1 MYKQVFK
8 LGFRKSYE
16 YRTNFYMGFVSLIFP
31 LTIQYF
37 MWAGLFRA
45 SEDGTVF
52 QYSFAQMLEYAV
64 FASLVTKI
72 ISSSFVYEISNDIM
86 QGGLSKYLVK
96 PISYFSYHL
105 MNYMGEKSATVLSS
119 LFIIVAFWAGFA
131 LWGGSALPMMQL
143 LLFLLS
149 LTLGMFLN
157 FIIFYGVCS
166 MGFWMINAGGA
177 IFVITLVGTIVS
189 GGIFPLDIF
198 GSEIQFML
206 HLLPFPYT
214 SYFPIS
220 ILCGTISGKQI
231 AEGLMLQM
239 FWIGLTFLIA
249 KAVWKIGLKR
259 FAAVGG

>member
-8 LGFRKSYE
+8 LGFRKTYE
-16 YRTNFYMGFVSLIFP
+16 YRANFYMGFISVVFP

-52 QYSFAQMLEYAV
+52 QYLFVQMLEYAL

-72 ISSSFVYEISNDIM
+72 ISSSFVYEISSDIM
-86 QGGLSKYLVK
+86 QGDLAKYLVK
-96 PISYFSYHL
+96 PISYFRYHL

-119 LFIIVAFWAGFA
+119 LIIIVAFWIGFMV
-131 LWGGSALPMMQL
+131 WRGSTFDIVQ
-143 LLFLLS
+143 LFLFFFS
-149 LTLGMFLN
+149 LILGMLLN

-166 MGFWMINAGGA
+166 MGFWMVNASGA
-177 IFVITLVGTIVS
+177 IFIITLVGTIVS

-198 GSEIQFML
+198 SKGIQFML

-220 ILCGTISGKQI
+220 ILCGTVSGHEIS
-231 AEGLMLQM
+231 EGLCIQII
-239 FWIGLTFLIA
+239 WIGLTFVIA
-249 KAVWKIGLKR
+249 KIVWKIGLKR
-259 FAAVGG
+259 YAAVGG

>member
-37 MWAGLFRA
+37 MWAGLFSA

-86 QGGLSKYLVK
+86 QGGLAKYLVK
-96 PISYFSYHL
+96 PISYFRYHL

-119 LFIIVAFWAGFA
+119 LFIIVVFWAGFA
-131 LWGGSALPMMQL
+131 IWGGSALPMGSAAWGSGWSMRVV
-143 LLFLLS
+143 LFLS
-149 LTLGMFLN
+149 
-157 FIIFYGVCS
+157 
-166 MGFWMINAGGA
+166 
-177 IFVITLVGTIVS
+177 
-189 GGIFPLDIF
+189 
-198 GSEIQFML
+198 
-206 HLLPFPYT
+206 
-214 SYFPIS
+214 
-220 ILCGTISGKQI
+220 
-231 AEGLMLQM
+231 
-239 FWIGLTFLIA
+239 
-249 KAVWKIGLKR
+249 
-259 FAAVGG
+259 